1 MKKILFLLAPIV
13 FIGMK
18 FDQSQAVKP
27 AKEEL
32 NLKEAVYAPVQ
43 CTASL
48 SNNLIIVEG
57 APYVHCDTCGY
68 GVFLGEEGHEKCT
81 YCGIKKTYASRK

>member
-1 MKKILFLLAPIV
+1 MKKILFILAPLV

-18 FDQSQAVKP
+18 FEQSEVVKP

-32 NLKEAVYAPVQ
+32 NFKETIHTPAQ

-48 SNNLIIVEG
+48 SNNLVIVEG

-68 GVFLGEEGHEKCT
+68 GVFSGEEGYEKCT
-81 YCGIKKTYASRK
+81 YCGVKKTYASRK

>member
-1 MKKILFLLAPIV
+1 MKKILLILVPLI

-18 FDQSQAVKP
+18 FDQIQAVKP

-32 NLKEAVYAPVQ
+32 SYKEVVNPPAQ

-57 APYVHCDTCGY
+57 APYVHCNSCGY
-68 GVFLGEEGHEKCT
+68 GVFFGEEGYERCT
-81 YCGIKKTYASRK
+81 YCGVKKTYASRK

>member
-1 MKKILFLLAPIV
+1 MKKILLILAPLV

-18 FDQSQAVKP
+18 FDQISQIKP

-32 NLKEAVYAPVQ
+32 NIKETIHAPAQ

-48 SNNLIIVEG
+48 SNNLIITEG

-68 GVFLGEEGHEKCT
+68 GVFLGEEGYERCT
-81 YCGIKKTYASRK
+81 YCGVKKTYASRK

>member
-1 MKKILFLLAPIV
+1 MKKILFILAPLI

-18 FDQSQAVKP
+18 FDQFGEIKP

-32 NLKEAVYAPVQ
+32 NFKEAAHVPVQ

-48 SNNLIIVEG
+48 SNNLIITEG
-57 APYVHCDTCGY
+57 APYVHCNTCGY
-68 GVFLGEEGHEKCT
+68 GVFLGEESREICT
-81 YCGIKKTYASRK
+81 YCGVKKTYASRK